1 MTVLGGVGG
10 RLSVVCVGNTTEE
23 EQRQQKKKEK
33 EQRKT
38 HRALVLF
45 FFFTE
50 QHKRGS
56 KRLVL
61 QFSSVKIRVVFLK
74 PHPIEQARV
83 SPSDDDDD
91 DEGQRVSVL
100 R

>member
-1 MTVLGGVGG
+1 M
-10 RLSVVCVGNTTEE
+10 VCVGNTTEE

-33 EQRKT
+33 EKRKT
-38 HRALVLF
+38 HRALVL
-45 FFFTE
+45 FFTE

-91 DEGQRVSVL
+91 DDEGQRVSVL
-100 R
+100 Q